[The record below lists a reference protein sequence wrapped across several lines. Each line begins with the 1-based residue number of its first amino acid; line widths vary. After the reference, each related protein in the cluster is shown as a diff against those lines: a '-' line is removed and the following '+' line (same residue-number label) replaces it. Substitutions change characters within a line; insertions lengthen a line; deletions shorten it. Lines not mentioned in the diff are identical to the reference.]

1 MDFITDLPPSNS
13 FDSIFVVVDRLTKMP
28 HFIPC
33 KKTSSSE
40 DTARFFL
47 DNVYRYHGL
56 PDDIVSDRGTQF
68 VSKFWR
74 SLFEILKVDIK
85 LSSAFHPQTDGQ
97 TERVNK
103 ILEQYLRC
111 TINYQQD
118 DWTEYL
124 PFAEFAYNNTL
135 HASTQQTPF
144 FANYGYHPKLDLL
157 NPVANN
163 NPAAEGFAKQL
174 SELQAT
180 MRLQLQ
186 TAQESYKA
194 SADKFRNEAPTFK
207 IGDKVWLLRWNIK
220 TKRPCYKL
228 DYRRL
233 GPFVIQKQINP
244 VAYQLQLPAAMKVH
258 PVFHVSLLEPYRES
272 AFPGRVQ
279 DPPPSIKIENHEEY
293 EVDKVLDSWR
303 RRGKL
308 EYFVHWSGYDIN
320 ERTWEDAENL
330 ANAPEKV
337 EEFHQRYP
345 LKPKPK
351 PFRR

>member
-1 MDFITDLPPSNS
+1 MWKDVKEFVLSCDICSRSKNPRHRPYGLLQPLPIPHRPWSSVSMDFITDLPPSNS
-13 FDSIFVVVDRLTKMP
+13 FDSIFVVVDRLTKMA

-40 DTARFFL
+40 DTARLFL

-97 TERVNK
+97 TERVNQV
-103 ILEQYLRC
+103 LEQYLRC

-157 NPVANN
+157 NPMANN

-180 MRLQLQ
+180 LRLQLQ

-207 IGDKVWLLRWNIK
+207 IGDKV
-220 TKRPCYKL
+220 
-228 DYRRL
+228 
-233 GPFVIQKQINP
+233 
-244 VAYQLQLPAAMKVH
+244 
-258 PVFHVSLLEPYRES
+258 
-272 AFPGRVQ
+272 
-279 DPPPSIKIENHEEY
+279 
-293 EVDKVLDSWR
+293 
-303 RRGKL
+303 
-308 EYFVHWSGYDIN
+308 
-320 ERTWEDAENL
+320 
-330 ANAPEKV
+330 
-337 EEFHQRYP
+337 
-345 LKPKPK
+345 
-351 PFRR
+351 